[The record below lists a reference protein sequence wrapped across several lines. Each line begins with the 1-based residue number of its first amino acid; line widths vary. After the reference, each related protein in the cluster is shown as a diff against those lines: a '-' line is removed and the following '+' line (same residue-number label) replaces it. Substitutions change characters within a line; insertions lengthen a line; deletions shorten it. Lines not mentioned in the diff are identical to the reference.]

1 PLHLDY
7 TKVIILI
14 LWWRNFQLEYW
25 RTFQLVSTIMNKLK
39 MSLALIAL
47 IIPLL
52 LCAKKRNIE
61 FIKHGNH
68 RIPVESFIPVK
79 AFFDDCNKELTIEF
93 AQDWEAVTIE
103 IKSKEG
109 YVVYRNLYIPHSNSS
124 LSTSLENIPAGIY
137 ELTITDEKGI
147 LAGEFIYEN

>member
-1 PLHLDY
+1 
-7 TKVIILI
+7 
-14 LWWRNFQLEYW
+14 
-25 RTFQLVSTIMNKLK
+25 MNKLK

-79 AFFDDCNKELTIEF
+79 AFFDDCNKELTIE
-93 AQDWEAVTIE
+93 

>member
-1 PLHLDY
+1 MP
-7 TKVIILI
+7 TKAVHIAKMLAQAACAQTEGPFAA
-14 LWWRNFQLEYW
+14 FQL
-25 RTFQLVSTIMNKLK
+25 S
-39 MSLALIAL
+39 
-47 IIPLL
+47 
-52 LCAKKRNIE
+52 
-61 FIKHGNH
+61 
-68 RIPVESFIPVK
+68 
-79 AFFDDCNKELTIEF
+79 

>member
-1 PLHLDY
+1 M
-7 TKVIILI
+7 KQIK
-14 LWWRNFQLEYW
+14 
-25 RTFQLVSTIMNKLK
+25 NKLGFD
-39 MSLALIAL
+39 SL

-103 IKSKEG
+103 IKSKERIML
-109 YVVYRNLYIPHSNSS
+109 VYRNLYIPHSNSS
-124 LSTSLENIPAGIY
+124 FINFFREYSGRNI
-137 ELTITDEKGI
+137 
-147 LAGEFIYEN
+147 

>member
-1 PLHLDY
+1 
-7 TKVIILI
+7 
-14 LWWRNFQLEYW
+14 
-25 RTFQLVSTIMNKLK
+25 MNKLK

-109 YVVYRNLYIPHSNSS
+109 YVVYKKPLYTPLQFFFINFFREYSGRNI
-124 LSTSLENIPAGIY
+124 
-137 ELTITDEKGI
+137 
-147 LAGEFIYEN
+147 

>member
-1 PLHLDY
+1 M
-7 TKVIILI
+7 
-14 LWWRNFQLEYW
+14 
-25 RTFQLVSTIMNKLK
+25 IMNKLK
-39 MSLALIAL
+39 MNLALIAL
-47 IIPLL
+47 AFPLL
-52 LCAKKRNIE
+52 LCAKTQRIE
-61 FIKHGNH
+61 MDIWHRKH
-68 RIPVESFIPVK
+68 RTPTELFVQIE

-109 YVVYRNLYIPHSNSS
+109 YVV
-124 LSTSLENIPAGIY
+124 STSLENIPAGIY

>member
-1 PLHLDY
+1 M
-7 TKVIILI
+7 
-14 LWWRNFQLEYW
+14 NFGYFCSWIGITLSK
-25 RTFQLVSTIMNKLK
+25 T
-39 MSLALIAL
+39 
-47 IIPLL
+47 
-52 LCAKKRNIE
+52 E

>member
-1 PLHLDY
+1 
-7 TKVIILI
+7 
-14 LWWRNFQLEYW
+14 
-25 RTFQLVSTIMNKLK
+25 MNKLK
-39 MSLALIAL
+39 ISLALIAL

-93 AQDWEAVTIE
+93 AQDWEQSPMKRE
-103 IKSKEG
+103 YWQE
-109 YVVYRNLYIPHSNSS
+109 NLYTKTNLIH
-124 LSTSLENIPAGIY
+124 NI
-137 ELTITDEKGI
+137 LITN
-147 LAGEFIYEN
+147 L